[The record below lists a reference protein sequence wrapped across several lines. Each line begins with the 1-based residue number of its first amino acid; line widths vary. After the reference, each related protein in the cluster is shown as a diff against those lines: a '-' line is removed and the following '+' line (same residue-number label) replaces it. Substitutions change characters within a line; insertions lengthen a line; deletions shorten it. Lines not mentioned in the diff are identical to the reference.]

1 MSLDFTELS
10 LAIRLLVPLAHAH
23 LLDAVRVVL
32 RRTTSDTTDSGHRG
46 GPQSCGAVEI
56 AATRVGQ
63 LRIGRPG

>member
-10 LAIRLLVPLAHAH
+10 LTIRLLIPLAHAH
-23 LLDAVRVVL
+23 LLNAVRIVL
-32 RRTTSDTTDSGHRG
+32 RWTTSNTTDSRHRG
-46 GPQSCGAVEI
+46 GPQSCGAVKI